1 LESLWISFAVIFVAE
16 VGDKSQLMTLAFA
29 TRYRPWPV
37 LGAVAV
43 ATMIMTGVSV
53 LAGGL
58 LGAVLPTEAVS
69 LAAGLAFFGFAA
81 WTLRGG
87 PTGHD
92 EVTTVREHRYPMLA
106 VAITFLLAELGDKTM
121 LATATLA
128 STEGWLGTWVGATL
142 GMVGANGVAIIIGH
156 QLGERIPEWLIR
168 IGSATAFAA
177 FGLWLLLVG
186 FGVL

>member
-43 ATMIMTGVSV
+43 ATTIMTGVSV